1 MTEVPIFIVNGLI
14 ESGKTTLIKE
24 IIEENIS
31 YQEGNTLLIVCEEGE
46 VEYDKEW
53 MDEYQVHV
61 AYVDSQDDLTP
72 EYIEALDKLHMPTQI
87 VIEYNAFYDIDEQCF
102 PSYMAVYQQVTLID
116 ASKFSLYFNNMRSI
130 FNNLVKYS
138 SLVIFNRCDGI
149 AELSTYRRQIRAF
162 NQNCQIGFEGKDGRL
177 TAMLDEDLPYDISKD
192 EILLEEDDYPVWYM
206 DVFDNFEK
214 YYGKTIRFK
223 TFVRDILDET
233 FVIGR
238 NVMTCCEDDIQFLG
252 YEVIN
257 ETDMLVGIGDV
268 IFLECN
274 VVHEYSEFAKE
285 EVVMLKAKKIFK
297 LPYEKDKVLSF

>member
-14 ESGKTTLIKE
+14 ESGKTRLIKE
-24 IIEENIS
+24 IIESNVS
-31 YQEGNTLLIVCEEGE
+31 YQGGNTLLIVCEEGE
-46 VEYDKEW
+46 IEYDKEW
-53 MDEYQVHV
+53 MESYDVHV

-87 VIEYNAFYDIDEQCF
+87 VIEYNAFYDIDEQHF
-102 PSYMAVYQQVTLID
+102 PSYMAVYQQVTVID
-116 ASKFSLYFNNMRSI
+116 ASKFLLYFNNMRQI

-138 SLVIFNRCDGI
+138 SVVIFNRCDGI
-149 AELSTYRRQIRAF
+149 NELASYRRQIRAF

-177 TAMLDEDLPYDISKD
+177 TSMLNEDLPYDINKD
-192 EILLEEDDYPVWYM
+192 EILIEEDNYPVWYM
-206 DVFDNFEK
+206 DVFDNYEK
-214 YYGKTIRFK
+214 YFDKTIRFK

-257 ETDMLVGIGDV
+257 DTDTLVGIGDV
-268 IFLECN
+268 IFLECD
-274 VVHEYSEFAKE
+274 VIFDYSDIAKE
-285 EVVMLKAKKIFK
+285 DVVMLRAKRIFK
-297 LPYEKDKVLSF
+297 LPYEQDKVLTF

>member
-1 MTEVPIFIVNGLI
+1 MKNIYFVNGFLDA
-14 ESGKTTLIKE
+14 GKTTFIKE
-24 IIEENIS
+24 LLG
-31 YQEGNTLLIVCEEGE
+31 QEYFDTGEKTLLLLCEDGDTEYEDQFCREHNVIIRWVKEEANFTEQNIQCIEDEVQPERIIVEFNGMWDSNEILSRWE
-46 VEYDKEW
+46 KDKVLE
-53 MDEYQVHV
+53 
-61 AYVDSQDDLTP
+61 
-72 EYIEALDKLHMPTQI
+72 I
-87 VIEYNAFYDIDEQCF
+87 VIINAESFELYLSNMK
-102 PSYMAVYQQVTLID
+102 SYMT
-116 ASKFSLYFNNMRSI
+116 
-130 FNNLVKYS
+130 
-138 SLVIFNRCDGI
+138 
-149 AELSTYRRQIRAF
+149 RQIRSAYMTIF
-162 NQNCQIGFEGKDGRL
+162 RSCDGMEDKLARFRRSIRAVNPQTNFVFKNKDGEMNPR
-177 TAMLDEDLPYDISKD
+177 LDEDLPYDISKD

-257 ETDMLVGIGDV
+257 ETNMLVGIGDV

-285 EVVMLKAKKIFK
+285 EVVLLRAKKIFK

>member
-1 MTEVPIFIVNGLI
+1 MFE
-14 ESGKTTLIKE
+14 EEYKT
-24 IIEENIS
+24 
-31 YQEGNTLLIVCEEGE
+31 
-46 VEYDKEW
+46 
-53 MDEYQVHV
+53 
-61 AYVDSQDDLTP
+61 
-72 EYIEALDKLHMPTQI
+72 
-87 VIEYNAFYDIDEQCF
+87 
-102 PSYMAVYQQVTLID
+102 
-116 ASKFSLYFNNMRSI
+116 
-130 FNNLVKYS
+130 
-138 SLVIFNRCDGI
+138 
-149 AELSTYRRQIRAF
+149 
-162 NQNCQIGFEGKDGRL
+162 
-177 TAMLDEDLPYDISKD
+177 
-192 EILLEEDDYPVWYM
+192 
-206 DVFDNFEK
+206 NFEK

-285 EVVMLKAKKIFK
+285 DVVMLKAKKIFK

>member
-1 MTEVPIFIVNGLI
+1 MGAFVLYKNRGREF
-14 ESGKTTLIKE
+14 ESLPQKIINQFKE
-24 IIEENIS
+24 EKMDEINKYEN
-31 YQEGNTLLIVCEEGE
+31 QKKTLLSICE
-46 VEYDKEW
+46 YCNF
-53 MDEYQVHV
+53 
-61 AYVDSQDDLTP
+61 
-72 EYIEALDKLHMPTQI
+72 
-87 VIEYNAFYDIDEQCF
+87 EYN
-102 PSYMAVYQQVTLID
+102 
-116 ASKFSLYFNNMRSI
+116 
-130 FNNLVKYS
+130 
-138 SLVIFNRCDGI
+138 
-149 AELSTYRRQIRAF
+149 
-162 NQNCQIGFEGKDGRL
+162 
-177 TAMLDEDLPYDISKD
+177 EDLPYDISKD